1 MNIYDVYRPC
11 FTAQEMTLS
20 QKYQHFLRRRLRN
33 LKFGEPIPPTET
45 PPCVDGVGIDE
56 FLGSKAVRAA
66 LNIPENVPDYA
77 MCTDETK
84 LKYESN
90 PQGSYWVYKKLIP
103 KKKYKIVIYSGD
115 TDPAVPVTG
124 SIDWINM
131 IREELQLATVE
142 YWRPWFVGYE
152 AGKQNA
158 GNVWRLRGLNFVTFR
173 GVGHMAPQWNQAAGL
188 KMINWML
195 HDTEL

>member
-33 LKFGEPIPPTET
+33 LKFGEPIPPTEP

-56 FLGSKAVRAA
+56 FLASKVVRAA

-90 PQGSYWVYKKLIP
+90 PQGSY
-103 KKKYKIVIYSGD
+103 
-115 TDPAVPVTG
+115 
-124 SIDWINM
+124 
-131 IREELQLATVE
+131 
-142 YWRPWFVGYE
+142 
-152 AGKQNA
+152 
-158 GNVWRLRGLNFVTFR
+158 
-173 GVGHMAPQWNQAAGL
+173 
-188 KMINWML
+188 
-195 HDTEL
+195 